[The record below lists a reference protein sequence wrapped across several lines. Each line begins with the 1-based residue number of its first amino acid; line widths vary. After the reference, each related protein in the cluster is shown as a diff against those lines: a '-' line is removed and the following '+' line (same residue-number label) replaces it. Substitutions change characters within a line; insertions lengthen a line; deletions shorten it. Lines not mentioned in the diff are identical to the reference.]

1 MGRSAQSGG
10 RRARRRVGSG
20 RHEPVARSRDV
31 GLLLLRGGVGATLFA
46 HGAQKLFGWF
56 GGHGL
61 EATGAGFEQM
71 GFRPGYPN
79 ALAAG
84 LGEAGGGLLLAT
96 GLATRPGGVAAAA
109 TMAVAASTH
118 APNGFFNQNRGLEF
132 PMSLGIAALA
142 LSLTGPGRF
151 SLDRLLGRRLSPPR
165 RRAVP
170 LLAAGTAATLIIV
183 RRQRVLRTERGT
195 SAVDPRQPSAP
206 DGSEAEPGSS
216 PQRGPGAE
224 EVQDRPDAR

>member
-1 MGRSAQSGG
+1 MMGRSARDEAG

-20 RHEPVARSRDV
+20 RHEPVPRSSDV
-31 GLLLLRGGVGATLFA
+31 GLLVLRAGVGATLFA

-61 EATGAGFEQM
+61 EATGAGFERM
-71 GFRPGYPN
+71 GFRPGYPS

-96 GLATRPGGVAAAA
+96 GLATGLGAAAAAA

-118 APNGFFNQNRGLEF
+118 VPNGFFNQNRGLEF
-132 PMSLGIAALA
+132 PLSLGVAAFG

-151 SLDRLLGRRLSPPR
+151 SLDRLLGWEPTSPRL
-165 RRAVP
+165 RAVP
-170 LLAAGTAATLIIV
+170 LLAAASLIA
-183 RRQRVLRTERGT
+183 RRLRALRSERPAGV
-195 SAVDPRQPSAP
+195 VDPHRPSAP
-206 DGSEAEPGSS
+206 DGSHGQPGSALA
-216 PQRGPGAE
+216 GDPGAPS
-224 EVQDRPDAR
+224 RPGEA